1 MKTEDK
7 YEKLVEDLIPVLDS
21 DEKITEALNRLDR
34 QELEQLDQRNEYEIP
49 AKYENIAEEITQ
61 AVYNGFICF
70 LNPDTLEFEQASC
83 KGYYEFVGPEY
94 DEQNE
99 DIIDEQGLAYA
110 DWDSYIR
117 FEPFN
122 RNDLLNRIDI
132 FVDQLHDEN
141 LKSQLENITDKQEL
155 IRQFRGIMERTGH
168 LGAWNSYRR
177 KEIENYVK
185 TQLVSNLG
193 VNTTTD
199 DEIYS
204 Q

>member
-7 YEKLVEDLIPVLDS
+7 YEKLVEELIPVLDS

-34 QELEQLDQRNEYEIP
+34 QELDELDQRNVYEIP

-70 LNPDTLEFEQASC
+70 LNPDTLEFEQALC

-99 DIIDEQGLAYA
+99 DILDEQGLAYG

-141 LKSQLENITDKQEL
+141 LKSQLENITNKQEL

-193 VNTTTD
+193 MEKTTE